1 MSYKYT
7 TDGRK
12 VAIIGKLNAQETIVQ
27 EVYERDGCEFP
38 AGENFVVKSLLD
50 QPAETWK
57 TKEALRVSVQL
68 ESAKAE
74 LLSVT
79 KELNSFKH
87 LCKAAMDHKINW
99 TKGITQPEVDEA
111 VERIRA
117 FISGEYTHIV
127 IPNWRIE
134 ILEFNPE
141 QFTYC
146 NVHRGEISL
155 DGVKLVSLWAKHDH
169 QRNRRGLSWRVNRW
183 NDGSGCDTEFIPC
196 RSLEEAKS
204 EVFKL
209 IDARDLLSDEDYETC
224 EKLGIE
230 PNREKNAARIARKIE
245 ALRKVASD
253 SYAIAAKAMADI
265 SALGGAAPTSSP
277 SIKKEDE

>member
-1 MSYKYT
+1 MIYKYT
-7 TDGRK
+7 PEGRK

-27 EVYERDGCEFP
+27 EVYEREGCEFP

-50 QPAETWK
+50 QPAKTWK
-57 TKEALRVSVQL
+57 ENEADRVSKQL

-79 KELNSFKH
+79 KELNSFKR

-99 TKGITQPEVDEA
+99 TKGITQLEVDEA

-117 FISGEYTHIV
+117 FLSGEYTHIV

-141 QFTYC
+141 QFTYSD
-146 NVHRGEISL
+146 RYGGERIL

-169 QRNRRGLSWRVNRW
+169 HGNRRGLSWRVNRW

-204 EVFKL
+204 EAFKL
-209 IDARDLLSDEDYETC
+209 IDAKDLLSDEDFATC

-230 PNREKNAARIARKIE
+230 PNREKNAARIARNIE
-245 ALRKVASD
+245 ALRKVVADSD
-253 SYAIAAKAMADI
+253 AIAAKARSDI
-265 SALGGAAPTSSP
+265 SALGGAS
-277 SIKKEDE
+277 